1 LSDALTVGPL
11 TPTDVEPAV
20 RIFLDAFRDGVR
32 LVYGDHPKPDAM
44 VDVWSFAREV
54 EPEAFFAARIGST
67 LVGYALFTGSVST
80 LERRALLS
88 GRVMVWA
95 LRALSGRYGIRWRN
109 ITRQLWNKVLFIGT
123 SRNFRT
129 RGDAQLLNIAVAPDA
144 RGRGVAKAL
153 LQAGLDYF
161 ATRGVPEVRLEVEPD
176 NAPAIAAYREVGF
189 IERGRMRN
197 AYGDW
202 IVMTAEPQHKVAT
215 GE

>member
-1 LSDALTVGPL
+1 
-11 TPTDVEPAV
+11 
-20 RIFLDAFRDGVR
+20 
-32 LVYGDHPKPDAM
+32 M

-67 LVGYALFTGSVST
+67 LVGYALFSGSVST

-88 GRVMVWA
+88 GRVMVWM
-95 LRALSGRYGIRWRN
+95 LRALTGRYGIRWRN
-109 ITRQLWNKVLFIGT
+109 IPRQLWNKVLFIGT

-153 LQAGLDYF
+153 LHAGLDYI

-189 IERGRMRN
+189 TERGRMRN

-202 IVMTAEPQHKVAT
+202 IVMTAEPHKVAG